1 MARLAISILGGFEAT
16 LDGAPVVVPK
26 KKARALLAYLS
37 LNAGRSHSREKI
49 AALLWGNSGDAQAR
63 ASLRQSL
70 SSIRRALPNGKADG
84 LVIDGETFLLDAGKV
99 AVDAAAFCG

>member
-63 ASLRQSL
+63 GGGA
-70 SSIRRALPNGKADG
+70 N
-84 LVIDGETFLLDAGKV
+84 AGKV
-99 AVDAAAFCG
+99 AKPPPYGH